1 METVVTPRFVLLDR
15 DGTINE
21 EVGYV
26 LEPAQLHLIPGAAA
40 AIRDLRELGL
50 GIVVVTNQAPIAR
63 GWITEDDLAR
73 IHERLAELL
82 AAEGASVDAVEF
94 CPHDRDDSCACR
106 KPGTL
111 MVERAAARFGFDPAS
126 AFVVGDHA
134 GDVRM
139 GRAVGARTL
148 LVRTGHGAE
157 ELEAAVPFA
166 DHVVADL
173 REAADVIRA
182 EVLAAADR

>member
-1 METVVTPRFVLLDR
+1 VSRRFVLLDR

-26 LEPAQLHLIPGAAA
+26 LESDALALIPGSAS

-50 GIVVVTNQAPIAR
+50 GTVVVTNQAPVAR
-63 GWITEDDLAR
+63 GWITEGDLAT
-73 IHERLAELL
+73 IHARLEELL
-82 AAEGASVDAVEF
+82 AAEGAGVDAIEH
-94 CPHDRDDSCACR
+94 CPHDRDDGCACR

-111 MVERAAARFGFDPAS
+111 MVERAVARFGFDPTQ

-134 GDVRM
+134 GDM
-139 GRAVGARTL
+139 ELGRRVGATTI
-148 LVRTGHGAE
+148 LVRTGHGPE
-157 ELEAAVPFA
+157 ELDAARPFA

-173 REAADVIRA
+173 REAADLIRD
-182 EVLAAADR
+182 EVAAAAER